1 MKAAALSGMPRFY
14 LLALFLLAAAAA
26 RAQTPVPLEER
37 PPLGAEITVLPI
49 GALPSSGNLFALF
62 DTIVA
67 DVIADRIDTG
77 GTATG
82 APSRVGAH
90 GSTWTQTTYRV
101 GDADIT
107 DPTTTGLPLLMPGV
121 DVWQQVEAATGMMP
135 IDLSAPG
142 MAVTLTPRRPAIG
155 IWTRELELTGSAP
168 PMNAGSSSADPPAIN
183 RLNSWAHGN
192 LFLSGPLSPDA
203 PERVGAL
210 ASITWNRATYFERS
224 GATPLRAGL
233 ASAFVNVTGT
243 AARNQIRVIG
253 WGQRTR
259 DAAAHYLPFGEPD
272 AGQQHI
278 AVHTQASWQRAIGSG
293 DGGVRAFAA
302 FTMGHRSTDV
312 APPSSIVAERLR
324 DGPIPS
330 LLEPG
335 IGTDRTWSIGARVDQ
350 GAGGSR
356 HHIVAGADLAGA
368 SAGTQSV
375 FAGRV
380 LELLNGMPARVW
392 DFTDPI
398 AESLWSERTV
408 NVFAGDTFA
417 ISPRVTVDGGFRFE
431 TIMGSA
437 ESQPGVVSWRD
448 LLPRAGF
455 HLALLD
461 YGRVAAFG
469 HYGRYAH
476 RLPLADLAYGDPA
489 APTANIYR
497 APPGATTAL
506 VQGPIVQR
514 LGPGTGGN
522 PAFSSIDPAL
532 RRPHMDEM
540 ILGFEARPHP
550 SLFLRIAAVGRLE
563 RDLINVVDVGVPE
576 SAYTVINVPDRG
588 IDEVGSA
595 DDQILQFYNRPTS
608 TFGADRY
615 VLTNPPG
622 DDANFVGAD
631 ILLRLEAGRS
641 SMLLG
646 GTAGRSEGIAAN
658 RGFGPLENDT
668 SVPGEAF
675 IDPNALGHAQGRVF
689 TERGYTIKLAVTHQF
704 RGDFTFGMAARYQDG
719 QHFAR
724 LVILPGLNQ
733 GPEAVRAFRNGRT
746 RFSFTSNLDVRLQKG
761 FSLGSRRLVAI
772 LEGFNVFNEYFEYEE
787 ATITGATSRQR
798 TAVQPPFAMHV
809 GLRIPF

>member
-14 LLALFLLAAAAA
+14 LLTLFVLAAASA
-26 RAQTPVPLEER
+26 RAQTPASLDDR
-37 PPLGAEITVLPI
+37 PPLGAEITVGPL
-49 GALPSSGNLFALF
+49 GALPSSTNLFALL
-62 DTIVA
+62 DMIVA

-77 GTATG
+77 GTAAG

-90 GSTWTQTTYRV
+90 GSTWTQTTFRV
-101 GDADIT
+101 GDADLT

-121 DVWQQVEAATGMMP
+121 DVWQQVEVATGLMP
-135 IDLSAPG
+135 IDVSAPG
-142 MAVTLTPRRPAIG
+142 MSVTLTPRRPADA
-155 IWTRELELTGSAP
+155 WSRALELTGSVP
-168 PMNAGSSSADPPAIN
+168 VMNAGSSSANPPAIN
-183 RLNSWAHGN
+183 RLDSWAHGN
-192 LFLSGPLSPDA
+192 LFLSGPLSTSS
-203 PERVGAL
+203 ERAGAL
-210 ASITWNRATYFERS
+210 ASITWTRSTYFERN
-224 GATPLRAGL
+224 GTNALRAGL
-233 ASAFVNVTGT
+233 ASAFLELTGE
-243 AARNQIRVIG
+243 AAGNRLRVIG

-259 DAAAHYLPFGEPD
+259 DAAPHYLPFVQPD

-278 AVHTQASWQRAIGSG
+278 AFHTQASWQRLFAGG

-302 FTMGHRSTDV
+302 FTMGHRSSDLT
-312 APPSSIVAERLR
+312 PPSAIVMERLR
-324 DGPIPS
+324 DGPVPT

-335 IGTDRTWSIGARVDQ
+335 IGSDRTWSVGARVTS
-350 GAGGSR
+350 GAGESR
-356 HHIVAGADLAGA
+356 HRIAAGVDVGGA
-368 SAGTQSV
+368 SAGTQSL

-380 LELLNGMPARVW
+380 LELLNGAPARVW

-398 AESLWSERTV
+398 AESVWSARTV
-408 NVFAGDTFA
+408 SVFAGDTFA
-417 ISPRVTVDGGFRFE
+417 VSPRMTVDGGVRFE
-431 TIMGSA
+431 TVAGSA
-437 ESQPGVVSWRD
+437 ESQAAAVSWRD

-455 HLALLD
+455 HVALLE
-461 YGRVAAFG
+461 YGRIAAFG

-476 RLPLADLAYGDPA
+476 RLPLSDLAYGDPT

-497 APPGATTAL
+497 APVNATTAV

-514 LGPGTGGN
+514 LGPGSGGN

-532 RRPHMDEM
+532 RRPHMDEL
-540 ILGFEARPHP
+540 IVGFEARPHP
-550 SLFLRIAAVGRLE
+550 ALFFRIAAIGRKE
-563 RDLINVVDVGVPE
+563 HDLINVVDVGVPE
-576 SAYTVINVPDRG
+576 SAYTIINVPDRG
-588 IDEVGSA
+588 IDQVGSQ
-595 DDQILQFYNRPTS
+595 DDQILQFYNRPVS

-641 SMLLG
+641 SLLLG

-675 IDPNALGHAQGRVF
+675 VNPNALGHAQGRVF
-689 TERGYTIKLAVTHQF
+689 TERGYTIKLALTHQF
-704 RGDFTFGMAARYQDG
+704 GGDFTFGMAARYQDG

-724 LVILPGLNQ
+724 LVILPVLNQ

-746 RFSFTSNLDVRLQKG
+746 RFSFTSNLDLRLQKG
-761 FSLGSRRLVAI
+761 FSIGGHRLVGI

-787 ATITGATSRQR
+787 ATVTGTTSRQR
-798 TAVQPPFAMHV
+798 TAIQPPFAMHV
-809 GLRIPF
+809 GVRVPF